1 MNIKTK
7 HRNKIPAIT
16 NSIIPIFEIL
26 ACIFLFGLAGCN
38 LRGDDQ
44 RTKNILTA
52 AEACMET
59 QPDSAL
65 ILLQSIKN
73 PSSLRGRTQADYA
86 LLYTQ
91 AWDKNSLLHTSDSL
105 IQIAVEYYGKK
116 SKDIKATK
124 SYFYLGSVYRDTN
137 QDAKAI
143 NAFLKAL
150 EKMPS
155 HMPNK
160 LQMQIYFNLG
170 ECYYNQDLYDDAMN
184 MYRNCLKATQM
195 LNDPSLLFF
204 PYRGI
209 AAAFLSK
216 EENDSALAYHQKALD
231 ISRLA
236 QNSYWEALTL
246 SNMSLVYL
254 YKGDTI
260 KAEQLITTSNKID
273 REGSNLYL
281 KGKLLY
287 LRNEADSARQYLL
300 EACQSDNIYTKTSSY
315 ELLYEIE
322 KKIQN
327 HSMAYTYN
335 DSFKIYRDSIETL
348 HQYQEIQT
356 LSTEYALKLQKKEM
370 KDKEEERYWVIGFI
384 ITIFLSGG
392 FSFYQYLRNKHKEE
406 LLRLEQL
413 NFNDH
418 TQIINYYL
426 EEKLGEEI
434 SIRDTVRTFRKEKL
448 QAGIRSFSTSPWKEK
463 LEEAEKRITPGNYIK
478 PADQE
483 LLYRALD
490 THFEEFITNLTT
502 VYPEMSKD
510 DIYYC
515 ILSCLKHRSRTLVY
529 CMRTPAGTLRTR
541 KSRLKKNMA
550 EEMFQL
556 IFNM

>member
-52 AEACMET
+52 AEVCMET

-143 NAFLKAL
+143 NAFLKAM

-170 ECYYNQDLYDDAMN
+170 DRYYNQDLYADSQE
-184 MYRNCLKATQM
+184 MYFKCLKATRE
-195 LNDPSLLFF
+195 LNDSSLLFF

-209 AAAFLSK
+209 AETYFLQEKS
-216 EENDSALAYHQKALD
+216 DSALVYCQKALT
-231 ISRLA
+231 ISQAVR
-236 QNSYWEALTL
+236 NNYWEAAILNDI
-246 SNMSLVYL
+246 SKIYL
-254 YKGDTI
+254 HIGDTI
-260 KAEQLITTSNKID
+260 KASLFITNAMQKDSLTANPYLISNL
-273 REGSNLYL
+273 LYL
-281 KGKLLY
+281 K
-287 LRNEADSARQYLL
+287 NELDSAKQYLL
-300 EACQSDNIYTKTSSY
+300 QGCQSTNLYTKASSY
-315 ELLYEIE
+315 NLLYEIE
-322 KKIQN
+322 KKNQN
-327 HSMAYTYN
+327 HTAAYAYS
-335 DSFKIYRDSIETL
+335 DSFNLYRDSIEMQKE
-348 HQYQEIQT
+348 HQEIQALNT
-356 LSTEYALKLQKKEM
+356 KYALDLQKKEIER
-370 KDKEEERYWVIGFI
+370 KEEITYWSIAFI
-384 ITIFLSGG
+384 IIILLLGG
-392 FSFYQYLRNKHKEE
+392 FSFYQYLERKHKEE
-406 LLRLEQL
+406 LLKLEQL

-418 TQIINYYL
+418 TQTINFYL
-426 EEKLGEEI
+426 EEKLGEDV
-434 SIRDTVRTFRKEKL
+434 SIKDTVRTFRKEKL
-448 QAGIRSFSTSPWKEK
+448 QAGIHSFSTSPWKEK

-483 LLYRALD
+483 LLYQALD
-490 THFEEFITNLTT
+490 THFEEFITNLTII
-502 VYPEMSKD
+502 YPEMNKE

-515 ILSCLKHRSRTLVY
+515 ILSNMKYRSRTLVY
-529 CMRTPAGTLRTR
+529 CMRTSGGTLRTR

-550 EEMFQL
+550 KETFQI
-556 IFNM
+556 IFDT